1 MTTVTPARLPM
12 LAPTGVARLLS
23 APGSGLAEHYQQFG
37 PLPHPEPAA
46 LIAALEQSGLTGRG
60 GAGFPTGRKLVAI
73 RQSGRSTVVI
83 ANGAEG
89 EPLSRKDRTLLHTAP
104 HLVLD
109 GLALA
114 ADAVGARQHYLYV
127 PAGCLDVAARAIGE
141 RVGADGGGAPI
152 LVESPAHF
160 LAGQESAAVN
170 AVAGRP
176 AVPGD
181 AVVRVSGVG
190 RAPTLV
196 CNVETLAHLALIARF
211 GPQWFR
217 GQGTAA
223 EPGTRL
229 VTVASHEMPQ
239 VVGDGVFEVGTGI
252 GLAQLLPDRNSLR
265 AVLVGGYHG
274 AWVPAARLGELRLS
288 QESLRP
294 YGATP
299 GAGVLVGL
307 ARHECGLVR
316 TAEIATWL
324 AAQSAGQCGPCL
336 NGLPR
341 MARVLG
347 RLADGERAPGL
358 AGEVARLAALV
369 EGRGA
374 CHHPDG
380 TARMVRSALYTF
392 ATDVTLHLSG
402 RCEARRG

>member
-1 MTTVTPARLPM
+1 MTTVLPARTPSLSP
-12 LAPTGVARLLS
+12 PGVARLLS
-23 APGSGLAEHYQQFG
+23 ASGPDLAAHHQQFG
-37 PLPHPEPAA
+37 PLLHLDPAA

-60 GAGFPTGRKLVAI
+60 GAGFPTAAKLSAI
-73 RQSGRSTVVI
+73 RRAGRSAVVI

-89 EPLSRKDRTLLHTAP
+89 EPLSRKDRTVLRAAP

-114 ADAVGARQHYLYV
+114 AIAVGAKRRYLYL
-127 PAGCLDVAARAIGE
+127 PAECRDAAAYAIAERRGARWDRAP
-141 RVGADGGGAPI
+141 V
-152 LVESPAHF
+152 LVESSVHF

-170 AVAGRP
+170 AVSGRP

-196 CNVETLAHLALIARF
+196 SNVETLAHLALIARF
-211 GPQWFR
+211 GPEWFR
-217 GQGTAA
+217 GQGTPA

-229 VTVASHEMPQ
+229 VTVAGS
-239 VVGDGVFEVGTGI
+239 GVFEVAGGI
-252 GLAQLLPDRNSLR
+252 ELAQLLPDWSQLR

-274 AWVPAARLGELRLS
+274 AWVPADALGELRLS
-288 QESLRP
+288 RESLRP
-294 YGATP
+294 HGATP

-307 ARHECGLVR
+307 ARHECGLAR
-316 TAEIATWL
+316 TADIATWL

-341 MARVLG
+341 MAGVLA
-347 RLADGERAPGL
+347 RLAHGDRDRGL
-358 AGEVARLAALV
+358 AAEVTRLAALV

-380 TARMVRSALYTF
+380 TARLVRSALHTF
-392 ATDVTLHLSG
+392 ETDVALHLAG
-402 RCEARRG
+402 CCEARRG